1 MVKVGPGRGRDGR
14 IRVYFQGS
22 LRFLNDLAKE
32 HGVPAPLAL
41 VKWRREGEP
50 KEIGEEFFEQAL
62 AARRDP
68 ERAKYYN
75 VEGVRYSAKQM
86 VDTFGVTQSTLDS
99 RRKVHGKTT
108 YTMAEIEEM
117 QRRKAEGSAKIGK
130 SWGGRGPSEP
140 PPFGHDLT
148 AEQRAAMRLMAAW

>member
-1 MVKVGPGRGRDGR
+1 MAKVGPGKGRDGR

-32 HGVPAPLAL
+32 HGVSAPIAL
-41 VKWRREGEP
+41 VKWRSEGEP
-50 KEIGEEFFEQAL
+50 STVGTVFFEQAR

-86 VDTFGVTQSTLDS
+86 VKTFGVNQSTLDS
-99 RRKVHGKTT
+99 RRQAHGKTE

-117 QRRKAEGSAKIGK
+117 QRRKAEGSAKIGR

-140 PPFGHDLT
+140 PPFGSELT